1 MNDTLYAIAYDGH
14 VYKNCAA
21 SVSNTWIDIGLVSPN
36 TQANY
41 GLQYDPAGPAVFC
54 GSSDGQ
60 VYRQAVPS
68 LVSINPPTA
77 ARGQTLDVTLTAT
90 GADFTAASRPVFT
103 GDGVVVNS
111 TTRLG
116 ANRLR
121 ANISVKPETYLGP
134 RSVWVKTGGDK
145 TNKLVDGFTVTEAE
159 RPSSTWYLAEG
170 TNAWG
175 FSTYISVANP
185 NDTAVTA
192 RMTYMDPN
200 PGSGSGVVGTRDI
213 ELPPLSQTTVSS
225 EPDIGAV
232 DFSTKVECLQ
242 GRSIAVDRTMFW
254 TGRGAP
260 CPGYHNSIGTEAASR
275 TWYLPEGSS
284 NWGFETWTLVVNP
297 GDSEANLTLTYMTEG
312 LGPRAVKKTVPARS
326 RATYSMAADIGEAD
340 ASIMVE
346 SDRPVVAERS
356 MYRDNRRE
364 GSCSVGATSP
374 AGNCFLAEGA
384 TGYDAGFVTYVLV
397 QNPSGADNEVKLT
410 FQTPSGEVEG
420 PSFTMP
426 PGSRRTVRLNDLL
439 PPNTDVSTRVHGSGA
454 LVAERAVY
462 WDNGTGEAFH
472 ASIGLSL
479 PHMAFTLPDGQADRG
494 SETWTLVQ
502 NPNPGAVRVRV
513 SYLPQGGGKTV
524 AFTDEIPPGARRTYN
539 MADRTSGRASVFVE
553 SLDGARPVMVER
565 AMYMNNRG
573 GGTGTVGCFSQ

>member
-1 MNDTLYAIAYDGH
+1 MSGAGAFRLGETVTLVASPKKGFRFVNWTEGGTVVSTAP
-14 VYKNCAA
+14 VFSFAA
-21 SVSNTWIDIGLVSPN
+21 AADRVLVANFRLSRPRVNSVEP
-36 TQANY
+36 
-41 GLQYDPAGPAVFC
+41 PAGPPGTRVTVSGTDFGPAQ
-54 GSSDGQ
+54 GSSTVTVGG
-60 VYRQAVPS
+60 VPAKV
-68 LVSINPPTA
+68 VSWADTRIVIIVPEGT
-77 ARGQTLDVTLTAT
+77 RG
-90 GADFTAASRPVFT
+90 GA
-103 GDGVVVNS
+103 VVV
-111 TTRLG
+111 TTEGG
-116 ANRLR
+116 ASNEDR
-121 ANISVKPETYLGP
+121 V
-134 RSVWVKTGGDK
+134 
-145 TNKLVDGFTVTEAE
+145 FTVT
-159 RPSSTWYLAEG
+159 RPTWYLAEG

-462 WDNGTGEAFH
+462 WDNGSGEAFH

-502 NPNPGAVRVRV
+502 NPNHGAARVRV